1 MCSVVKSRRFTF
13 LVVSPR
19 VLVHTVISRTIAPRF
34 CRGYCLFDLFG
45 LYHLV
50 SLFSWVKPYQDLS
63 WSLFQG
69 PFQLPNLKAPII
81 YCISSIQRRNV
92 SCQPLKIGLSNSSSC
107 CSAGRSDTGRV
118 AEYPALHGGTRLPAH
133 NNWQLVAAEGLK
145 IQDQSLWWLSSKGHE
160 QVFLTEDIMGMY
172 HQQRNWS
179 KSHLF
184 FSWEIVVFM

>member
-1 MCSVVKSRRFTF
+1 MPPVTLGSLPNLGCFDGSFLGSSRVLLRMIVCLITFGWLMCSVVKSRRFTF

-69 PFQLPNLKAPII
+69 PFQLPNLKVPII

-133 NNWQLVAAEGLK
+133 NN
-145 IQDQSLWWLSSKGHE
+145 
-160 QVFLTEDIMGMY
+160 
-172 HQQRNWS
+172 
-179 KSHLF
+179 
-184 FSWEIVVFM
+184 